1 MWWQG
6 KRSLVGTG
14 HLHILLPEVEGLEEA
29 AVHVVAG
36 QEVPGAH
43 RAARRA
49 VYHRHVTPHVQARQ
63 RYPTRLWHLW
73 IDEII

>member
-1 MWWQG
+1 M
-6 KRSLVGTG
+6 R
-14 HLHILLPEVEGLEEA
+14 PEVEGLEEA

-63 RYPTRLWHLW
+63 RYPTWLWHLR
-73 IDEII
+73 